1 MPGPVFRRTADGA
14 VSIRPREA
22 EDAEFYH
29 RNVNDPAVRRL
40 LRNTTPKNRPAIE
53 AEFEEHTESDG
64 EYEGYGF
71 VICREGDEGP
81 APVGSIG
88 IWRIDHVNA
97 QAWLG
102 AWVDPSF
109 HGEGFAPR
117 GTALVIAFAFDDLD
131 LNRVQ
136 SAVFEP
142 NHPSRRVMEKL
153 GFERE
158 GVQREAQHVDGEFVD
173 SYLYGLLRDEWDGET
188 WL

>member
-1 MPGPVFRRTADGA
+1 MPGPLFRLTSDGE

-40 LRNTTPKNRPAIE
+40 LRNTTPKNRRAIDE
-53 AEFEEHTESDG
+53 EFEEQGEEG
-64 EYEGYGF
+64 EYDGYGF
-71 VICREGDEGP
+71 VICREDDDGP
-81 APVGSIG
+81 TPVGSVG
-88 IWRIDHVNA
+88 IWRVDHVNA
-97 QAWLG
+97 NAWLG
-102 AWVDPSF
+102 AWIDPSF
-109 HGEGFAPR
+109 HGEAFAPR
-117 GTALVIAFAFDDLD
+117 GTALVVAFAFEDLG

-136 SAVFEP
+136 TGVFEP
-142 NHPSRRVMEKL
+142 NEPSQRVMEKL

-173 SYLYGLLRDEWDGET
+173 SYLYGLLRSEWDGEA